1 MFKKLYRGIILGRA
15 ASAAYRTIQYM
26 TDAQLADIGVNR
38 SQFPIEVMQQIEADF
53 ARKDME
59 TQVDQKYDVSINPN
73 LSGAV

>member
-1 MFKKLYRGIILGRA
+1 
-15 ASAAYRTIQYM
+15 M
-26 TDAQLADIGVNR
+26 TDAQLADIGVSR

>member
-26 TDAQLADIGVNR
+26 TDAQLADIGVRR